1 MAGRIQG
8 ITVEIGGDTT
18 KLQTALKGVN
28 TEIRNTQS
36 QLRDVDKL
44 LKLDPGNTELL
55 AQKHRLLGDAVKE
68 TKEKLETLKTA
79 AEQAEQALKDGAITQ
94 DQYDGLQREI
104 VETEQKLKSLEE
116 QAKQSGTALQNIA
129 AKGEKLKTVGDN
141 ISNVGTKLLPVTA
154 GVVGLGTAAVKTAAD
169 FDSAMSK
176 VAAVSGATGKD
187 LDALRDKAREMGSKT
202 KFSAS
207 EAAEA
212 MNYMAMAGWKTEDM
226 LSGIEG
232 VMNLAAAS
240 GEDLATTSDIVT
252 DALTA
257 FGLSAKDSGHFADIL
272 AAASSNANT
281 NVSMMGETFKYCA
294 PIAGALGF
302 SAEDT
307 AEAIGLMA
315 NAGIKGSQAGT
326 ALRTI
331 MNNLSGDVKICGSSI
346 GEVTVATTNADG
358 SMRDLSDIL
367 ADCRTAFSGLSESEK
382 AAAAESLVGKN
393 AMSGFLALMNAGEGD
408 INKLSNAIANC
419 DGKSAEMA
427 ATMQDNLEGQLT
439 ILKSQLEELAIS
451 FGELLMP
458 AIRQIVG
465 WIQQFVDW
473 LNSMDEG
480 TRKVIVTI
488 ALVAAAI
495 GPLLI
500 VIGKIMSAV
509 GTIMTVI
516 PKLVS
521 VIGVVQKAFMALN
534 ATMLANPI
542 VLIIAAI
549 AALVAAFIYLWNTNE
564 EFRQFWIDL
573 WESIKEVAVAVWEGL
588 KEFFSAAWEAIKA
601 TAETVWNGIKDFFSR
616 LWEGIK
622 NIFTT
627 VVNAIS
633 SFLSEAWNGIKNTA
647 TTVWNAISGF
657 FTTIWTGIKNI
668 FTTVVNTISTFLST
682 AWNTIRTAATT
693 AWNAISTFFTTIWN
707 GIKNTFT
714 TVVNAISTFLTN
726 AWNAIKNTATTVW
739 NAISQFISTIWNGIK
754 TAITNAANAI
764 KNVVSTAWNN
774 MKNTV
779 TSVGNAIKTAVTNLW
794 NNVTSAVKTAMGNVF
809 SAVKSGFDNVKNHIT
824 GLASQAFNWGK
835 DLIMGI
841 VNGIRSCIS
850 AVGDAV
856 SAVADKIKSFLHFSV
871 PDEGPL
877 TDYESWM
884 PDFMK
889 GLAQGI
895 EKSRGLIAGAMD
907 DVAGDM
913 IISPNVTPALA
924 GVSGAMISSGA
935 SGQSIVSA
943 IREAVQGLSGQS
955 GDIVIPVYLGGTLLD
970 EVIVNAQQSM
980 NLRSGGR

>member
-79 AEQAEQALKDGAITQ
+79 AEQAEQALKDGTITQ
-94 DQYDGLQREI
+94 EQYDGLQREI
-104 VETEQKLKSLEE
+104 VETEQKLKALEE
-116 QAKQSGTALQNIA
+116 QARQSGTALQEIA

-141 ISNVGTKLLPVTA
+141 VTNVGKKFMPVTL

-176 VAAVSGATGKD
+176 VAAVSGATGSD
-187 LDALRDKAREMGSKT
+187 LEALRDKAREMGEKT

-257 FGLSAKDSGHFADIL
+257 FGLTAKDSGHFADIL

-326 ALRTI
+326 SLRTI
-331 MNNLSGDVKICGSSI
+331 MNNLSGDVTICGSAI
-346 GEVTVATTNADG
+346 GEVTIATTNADG

-393 AMSGFLALMNAGEGD
+393 AMSGFLALMNAGEAD
-408 INKLSNAIANC
+408 INKLSSAIDNC
-419 DGKSAEMA
+419 DGSAASMA
-427 ATMQDNLEGQLT
+427 ETMNDNLAGQLQ

-458 AIRQIVG
+458 AIRTIVG
-465 WIQQFVDW
+465 WIQKFVDW

-495 GPLLI
+495 GPVLI
-500 VIGKIMSAV
+500 IVGKVISAV
-509 GTIMTVI
+509 GTIMTLV
-516 PKLVS
+516 PKLAG
-521 VIGVVQKAFMALN
+521 VINAAKGVFAAFN
-534 ATMLANPI
+534 AVCAANPY

-549 AALVAAFIYLWNTNE
+549 VALVAAFIYLWNNCE

-573 WESIKEVAVAVWEGL
+573 WESIKEIAIAVWEAL
-588 KEFFSAAWEAIKA
+588 KAFFKAAWEAIMTTA
-601 TAETVWNGIKDFFSR
+601 TTVWNAIKDFFSG

-633 SFLSEAWNGIKNTA
+633 TFLTTAWNTIKNTV
-647 TTVWNAISGF
+647 TTVWNAI
-657 FTTIWTGIKNI
+657 K
-668 FTTVVNTISTFLST
+668 
-682 AWNTIRTAATT
+682 
-693 AWNAISTFFTTIWN
+693 TFFTTVWN
-707 GIKNTFT
+707 GIKSVIT
-714 TVVNAISTFLTN
+714 TVVNAISTFLSS
-726 AWNAIKNTATTVW
+726 A
-739 NAISQFISTIWNGIK
+739 WNGIK
-754 TAITNAANAI
+754 TAIT
-764 KNVVSTAWNN
+764 
-774 MKNTV
+774 TV
-779 TSVGNAIKTAVTNLW
+779 LNAIKTAVTTVWNGIKNTITTIVNGIKNAVTTAW
-794 NNVTSAVKTAMGNVF
+794 NNIKTAVSNAANAIKTGVKNAFNAMLNGIKNICGNIYGAVKG
-809 SAVKSGFDNVKNHIT
+809 GFDKAIGFIK
-824 GLASQAFNWGK
+824 GLASQAFQWGA
-835 DLIMGI
+835 DFIGGI
-841 VNGIRSCIS
+841 VNGIKSMIGK
-850 AVGDAV
+850 VGDAV
-856 SAVADKIKSFLHFSV
+856 SSVANKIRSFLHFSV

-884 PDFMK
+884 PDFIG
-889 GLAQGI
+889 GLAKGI
-895 EKSRGLIAGAMD
+895 EKSRGMIENAMNGVTSDLTITPRVMAAQGSYSGSAASSGDLISGINTAL
-907 DVAGDM
+907 
-913 IISPNVTPALA
+913 NTALA
-924 GVSGAMISSGA
+924 GGGAA
-935 SGQSIVSA
+935 
-943 IREAVQGLSGQS
+943 
-955 GDIVIPVYLGGTLLD
+955 GDIVIPVYIGGDMID
-970 EVIVNAQQSM
+970 EIVVTAQQRM

>member
-36 QLRDVDKL
+36 QLKDVDKL

-393 AMSGFLALMNAGEGD
+393 AMSGFLALMNAGEAD
-408 INKLSNAIANC
+408 INKLSSAIDNC
-419 DGKSAEMA
+419 DGCAAGMAE
-427 ATMQDNLEGQLT
+427 TMNDNLAGQLT
-439 ILKSQLEELAIS
+439 ILKSQLQELAIS

-458 AIRQIVG
+458 AIRTIVG
-465 WIQQFVDW
+465 WIQKFVDW

-495 GPLLI
+495 GPVLI
-500 VIGKIMSAV
+500 IVGKVISAI
-509 GTIMTVI
+509 GTIMTII
-516 PKLVS
+516 PKLAG
-521 VIGVVQKAFMALN
+521 VINAAKGVIAAFN
-534 ATMLANPI
+534 AVCAANPY

-549 AALVAAFIYLWNTNE
+549 VALVAAFIYLWNNCE

-573 WESIKEVAVAVWEGL
+573 WESIKEIAVAVWEAL
-588 KEFFSAAWEAIKA
+588 KEFFTAAWEAIKT
-601 TAETVWNGIKDFFSR
+601 TAVTVWNAIKDFFTG

-622 NIFTT
+622 NI
-627 VVNAIS
+627 
-633 SFLSEAWNGIKNTA
+633 
-647 TTVWNAISGF
+647 
-657 FTTIWTGIKNI
+657 
-668 FTTVVNTISTFLST
+668 
-682 AWNTIRTAATT
+682 
-693 AWNAISTFFTTIWN
+693 
-707 GIKNTFT
+707 FT

-726 AWNAIKNTATTVW
+726 AWNAIKNTVTTVF
-739 NAISQFISTIWNGIK
+739 NAIKTFFTTIWNGIKSVITTVVTAIFTFLSTAWNGIK
-754 TAITNAANAI
+754 TAITTVLNAIKSVVTTVWNGIKTTITNIVNGIKNAVTTAWNNIKSAVSNAANAI
-764 KNVVSTAWNN
+764 KNAVSNAFNAMLN
-774 MKNTV
+774 GIKNV
-779 TSVGNAIKTAVTNLW
+779 CGNIY
-794 NNVTSAVKTAMGNVF
+794 G
-809 SAVKSGFDNVKNHIT
+809 AVKSGFDKAINFVKN
-824 GLASQAFNWGK
+824 LASEAFQWGA
-835 DLIMGI
+835 DFIGGI
-841 VNGIRSCIS
+841 VNGIKSMIGK
-850 AVGDAV
+850 VGDAV
-856 SAVADKIKSFLHFSV
+856 SSVADKIRSFLHFSV

-877 TDYESWM
+877 TDYEKWM
-884 PDFMK
+884 PDFIG
-889 GLAQGI
+889 GLAKGI
-895 EKSRGLIAGAMD
+895 EKSRGMIENAMNGVTSDLTITPRVMAGSGGY
-907 DVAGDM
+907 AG
-913 IISPNVTPALA
+913 A
-924 GVSGAMISSGA
+924 GVSGGDLISGINTALNTALAGGGA
-935 SGQSIVSA
+935 A
-943 IREAVQGLSGQS
+943 
-955 GDIVIPVYLGGTLLD
+955 GDIVIPVYIGGDMID
-970 EVIVNAQQSM
+970 EIVVTAQQRM